1 MSNFIVIFSCLI
13 IGVLAKNL
21 KSFPKSSAQ
30 ALNSFVIYLSLP
42 CLILAQVPPL
52 LANLEFNSSVLIPVS
67 LAWIHFALVFVTFHY
82 LGKSLKWSSPKI
94 GALILTVG
102 LGNTSFVG
110 IPLLEAIIGP
120 EATPIALIVDQ
131 PGSFLVLSTLGILVA
146 ANFSGNT
153 MTSKMVARRVFT
165 FPPFLA
171 LLLSVVWVL
180 FKVPGFEILSPVF
193 GKVGSTLVPIA
204 LFAVGFQL
212 SLDKAVLRKRWIPL
226 TLGLGF
232 KLILAPILFYIM
244 YTKFWKSDELITQV
258 VVLESAM
265 APMITSAVVASEFN
279 LDSEIANLMVGVGIP
294 LSLLTVPLWD
304 KLLF

>member
-42 CLILAQVPPL
+42 CLILVQVPPL
-52 LANLEFNSSVLIPVS
+52 LAHLEFSAAALIPVS
-67 LAWIHFALVFVTFHY
+67 LAWLHFALTFILFYY
-82 LGKSLKWSSPKI
+82 LGKYLKWSSPKI
-94 GALILTVG
+94 GALILTAG

-120 EATPIALIVDQ
+120 EATPIAILVDQ

-146 ANFSGNT
+146 ANFSGNP
-153 MTSKMVARRVFT
+153 MTSKMVVRRVFT

-180 FKVPGFEILSPVF
+180 FKVPGFEILAPVF
-193 GKVGSTLVPIA
+193 GKVGSTLVPVA

-212 SLDKAVLRKRWIPL
+212 SLDPVVLKKRWIPL
-226 TLGLGF
+226 TVGLGF
-232 KLILAPILFYIM
+232 KLIVAPILFYLL
-244 YTKFWKSDELITQV
+244 YTKIWKTDDMVTHV

-294 LSLLTVPLWD
+294 LSLLTIPLWD